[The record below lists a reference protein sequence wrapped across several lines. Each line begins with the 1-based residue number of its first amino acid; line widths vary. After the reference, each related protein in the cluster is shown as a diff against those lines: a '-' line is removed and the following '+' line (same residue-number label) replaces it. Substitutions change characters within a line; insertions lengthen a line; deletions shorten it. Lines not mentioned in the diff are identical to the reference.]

1 MLFSTKSDLF
11 ISLVLEIEPRA
22 SHTEPQPKP
31 VIFLYKVYFYFCVSE
46 CIPVPVEVKRERVTP
61 WSRSCSWF
69 LAECWELN

>member
-1 MLFSTKSDLF
+1 MLFSTKSGLF

-46 CIPVPVEVKRERVTP
+46 CIPVPVEVKRECVTP
-61 WSRSCSWF
+61 WSGVAAGF
-69 LAECWELN
+69 